1 MMKKILF
8 INREG
13 VIIRQESDK
22 VITALEKLEYYPG
35 VIVNLHRIASEM
47 DYEMVMLIHI
57 QDPDF
62 DESADESFQQVQ
74 NKILNTLKNEGIFFS
89 DILFCKDFLKVQK
102 SLSSIFQAYMNDKYD
117 LKNSYFIGSTE
128 RDIHLAH
135 SLNSGVILL
144 SKESFENV
152 AYLASNWED
161 IYRYLRFPSRIAEVV
176 RKTGETNI
184 AIRLDLDGHGKA
196 DIETGLGFFDHML
209 QQIAR
214 HSGCDLQIRVEGD
227 LAVDEHHTIED
238 TALALGE
245 AFDRALG
252 DKRGIER
259 YGFVLP
265 MDDSL
270 AQVAVDFSGRN
281 WIEWEAEFSR
291 EKIGEMPTEM
301 FYHFFKSFSDA
312 ARCNLHI
319 QARGTNEHHK
329 IEAIFKAV
337 GKSIGQAIGRSTSH
351 QNVPSTKGIL

>member
-1 MMKKILF
+1 
-8 INREG
+8 
-13 VIIRQESDK
+13 
-22 VITALEKLEYYPG
+22 
-35 VIVNLHRIASEM
+35 
-47 DYEMVMLIHI
+47 MVMLIHL
-57 QDPDF
+57 QNKDF
-62 DESADESFQQVQ
+62 DESADKSFQQVQ
-74 NKILNTLKNEGIFFS
+74 NKILNTFKNEKVYFS
-89 DILFCKDFLKVQK
+89 DILICRDFLRYQK
-102 SLSSIFQAYMNDKYD
+102 LISGIFQTYMSEEYD
-117 LKNSYFIGSTE
+117 LKNSYIIGSRE

-135 SLNSGVILL
+135 SLNSRVILL
-144 SKESFENV
+144 SKKTLENV
-152 AYLASNWED
+152 TYLTPNWD
-161 IYRYLRFPSRIAEVV
+161 DVYRYLWFPPRIAEVG

-245 AFDRALG
+245 AFDQALG

-281 WIEWEAEFSR
+281 WIEWEVKFSR

-319 QARGTNEHHK
+319 QAKGTNEHHK

-337 GKSIGQAIGRSTSH
+337 GKSIGQAIGRSASH